1 VSPFLCLFNTLYTA
15 LVLLLSTFTFPIR
28 SFLSSNARFLS
39 RGAHA
44 SLVFLLLLHLR
55 FIYPD
60 KPRRSTFPVAEDFA
74 GRRLVLVHI
83 FGPFVA
89 PLFSIG
95 AGVLML
101 LWVYTEVLLGERN
114 DEGGA
119 EYRGV
124 VFVKAKWEE
133 YMLSGLKPKCID
145 SS

>member
-1 VSPFLCLFNTLYTA
+1 M
-15 LVLLLSTFTFPIR
+15 
-28 SFLSSNARFLS
+28 
-39 RGAHA
+39 
-44 SLVFLLLLHLR
+44 
-55 FIYPD
+55 
-60 KPRRSTFPVAEDFA
+60 
-74 GRRLVLVHI
+74 HI